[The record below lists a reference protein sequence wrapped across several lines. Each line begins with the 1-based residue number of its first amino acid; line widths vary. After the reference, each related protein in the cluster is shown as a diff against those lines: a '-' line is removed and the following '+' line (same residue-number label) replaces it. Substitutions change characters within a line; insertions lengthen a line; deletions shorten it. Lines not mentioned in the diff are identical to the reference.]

1 MRDIAGAHWGPPY
14 FGYQG
19 GSQHPPAILPEK
31 SKLSCSDFETKC
43 PKATAVL
50 AHFCIG
56 LWWYIPRRR
65 LLLSTGRNSLS
76 RVHSTAAC
84 GGLPLTACSGCAI
97 LPGAAGDISSRAA
110 PFPMIGK
117 GRGDRVER
125 AVKPLI
131 FHGWTVSI

>member
-1 MRDIAGAHWGPPY
+1 MREILNGELSYWGNDCRLYGA
-14 FGYQG
+14 
-19 GSQHPPAILPEK
+19 
-31 SKLSCSDFETKC
+31 
-43 PKATAVL
+43 
-50 AHFCIG
+50 
-56 LWWYIPRRR
+56 
-65 LLLSTGRNSLS
+65 

-125 AVKPLI
+125 AVKPLT